1 MNFTGQVV
9 NAACSVSA
17 DSIDQ
22 TVTLSQVRTS
32 KLTAA
37 GMVANQ
43 KEDFSIKLEDCDT
56 TVSQN
61 AAVIFNGQQDS
72 SLAGSLANTAGAGSA
87 TNVALQLYGPD
98 GQVLNIG
105 DTSGA
110 ITLIN
115 GENTVPPE
123 TVEVSAF
130 AAQVIPPAAMAVI
143 TIAKRCFF
151 INNLLNTQ
159 VENKLITNFSTERSS
174 QSSLV
179 GTGRKK
185 R

>member
-1 MNFTGQVV
+1 MKKHLLAMVMTAMAAGGMTCAVNADTSTVSGGTVNFTGQVV

-43 KEDFSIKLEDCDT
+43 KVDFSIKLEDCDT

-115 GENTVPPE
+115 GENTVPLSVDYVA
-123 TVEVSAF
+123 TG
-130 AAQVIPPAAMAVI
+130 AATAGNVAATA
-143 TIAKRCFF
+143 T
-151 INNLLNTQ
+151 
-159 VENKLITNFSTERSS
+159 FSMVYS
-174 QSSLV
+174 
-179 GTGRKK
+179 
-185 R
+185 

>member
-1 MNFTGQVV
+1 M

-61 AAVIFNGQQDS
+61 AAVILMVS
-72 SLAGSLANTAGAGSA
+72 RTVHLPARWRIPLARVRRQMLRCSCTA
-87 TNVALQLYGPD
+87 D
-98 GQVLNIG
+98 GRVLNIG

-115 GENTVPPE
+115 GENTVPLSVDYVA
-123 TVEVSAF
+123 TG
-130 AAQVIPPAAMAVI
+130 AATAGNVAATA
-143 TIAKRCFF
+143 T
-151 INNLLNTQ
+151 
-159 VENKLITNFSTERSS
+159 FSMVYS
-174 QSSLV
+174 
-179 GTGRKK
+179 
-185 R
+185 

>member
-1 MNFTGQVV
+1 MKKHLLAMVMTAMAAGGMTCAANADTSTVSGGTVNFTGQVV

-72 SLAGSLANTAGAGSA
+72 SLAGSLANTAGAGWTGSEHRRH
-87 TNVALQLYGPD
+87 L
-98 GQVLNIG
+98 
-105 DTSGA
+105 
-110 ITLIN
+110 
-115 GENTVPPE
+115 
-123 TVEVSAF
+123 
-130 AAQVIPPAAMAVI
+130 
-143 TIAKRCFF
+143 RCDH
-151 INNLLNTQ
+151 
-159 VENKLITNFSTERSS
+159 SD
-174 QSSLV
+174 
-179 GTGRKK
+179 
-185 R
+185 